1 MYTPFSSTQWHFVR
15 GFPRLSAKFHAFDG
29 KSTAHNTLT
38 GRTVWNA
45 LLAQIALVFRKQK
58 GLLLVDVVA
67 HIVQDHEFDPVQ
79 SVHHAQR

>member
-1 MYTPFSSTQWHFVR
+1 MS
-15 GFPRLSAKFHAFDG
+15 
-29 KSTAHNTLT
+29 HNTLT

-67 HIVQDHEFDPVQ
+67 HIVQNHEFDPVQ